1 MSVRGLLR
9 EDTDATNSQ
18 DSRLRQKGWD
28 HLRRGRL
35 MAGKSAPT
43 GLGSD
48 WATFALAGGVAIGA
62 LLWGAGWLSAWVDG
76 GQTPHGHPLAGLDAL
91 GDPANPSVAWG
102 SPVGPPG
109 LYWTVTAAA
118 LAAAAALIVGIWHLT
133 RRSGHG
139 SDEDPTRIEGLAS
152 RRQVEKAA
160 GAKALLA
167 RSATLR
173 PSLDRPPPGQVGYRI
188 GSSRGVECWASVED
202 SMFVLGP
209 PRSGKGL
216 NAVIPAILD
225 SPGAVIT
232 TATRS
237 DNLAVTMAA
246 RASDG
251 PVAVFDPQGL
261 AAGVP
266 SALRWS
272 PIRGCEKPETA
283 MVRAAA
289 LCADSGRDVDSAS
302 FWKQKTL
309 AALRC
314 LLHAAALGER
324 SPADLYRWSLSP
336 AAAGEAVEI
345 LVSSPGAATAWD
357 RALDSI
363 VSADQ
368 RMRDSVWAMVANA
381 FAALA
386 DPRVLESV
394 SPGPA
399 ERFDPAGF
407 LKDRGTLYLLGTASG
422 AASTAS
428 LVAALVEDVV
438 EVARK
443 LATASPGGRL
453 DPPLG
458 LILDEAANY
467 PLPSLPALMSEGG
480 GTGITTMAVLQSLDQ
495 ARHRWGRDAAGS
507 IWDSAIVKIVL
518 PGVSNP
524 DDLAGIARLVGERKE
539 REFSETS
546 GSAGTRSVSSSL
558 RERAILTP
566 ATIRSLQSGYALL
579 LLRSAKPIML
589 GLRPWTGRPDAG
601 ALREQRL
608 RVEATIQTAAAGG
621 LWR

>member
-1 MSVRGLLR
+1 MTS
-9 EDTDATNSQ
+9 
-18 DSRLRQKGWD
+18 KG
-28 HLRRGRL
+28 
-35 MAGKSAPT
+35 APT
-43 GLGSD
+43 GLGND
-48 WATFALAGGVAIGA
+48 WAIFTLAGGVAMGA
-62 LLWGAGWLSAWVDG
+62 LLWGAGWLSAWIAG
-76 GQTPHGHPLAGLDAL
+76 GPVPHGHPLAGLGAFAHPA
-91 GDPANPSVAWG
+91 DPSTAWG
-102 SPVGPPG
+102 SPVGPSG
-109 LYWTVTAAA
+109 LYWAVVATVV
-118 LAAAAALIVGIWHLT
+118 LVPSALIVSVWRLAHRAG
-133 RRSGHG
+133 RDA
-139 SDEDPTRIEGLAS
+139 DEDPTRVEGLAS
-152 RRQVEKAA
+152 RRQVERAA
-160 GAKALLA
+160 GAKALIA

-173 PSLDRPPPGQVGYRI
+173 PSLNRPTPDQVGYCI
-188 GSSRGVECWASVED
+188 GSSRGIQCWASVED
-202 SMFVLGP
+202 SIFVLGP

-216 NAVIPAILD
+216 HAVIPAILD

-232 TATRS
+232 TATRA

-246 RASDG
+246 RANGG

-266 SALRWS
+266 SELRWS
-272 PIRGCEKPETA
+272 PIRGCENPETA

-289 LCADSGRDVDSAS
+289 LCADSGRDVESAS

-314 LLHAAALGER
+314 LLHAAALGGC
-324 SPADLYRWSLSP
+324 SPADLYRWSLTA

-345 LVSSPGAATAWD
+345 LVSSPAAATAWD

-363 VSADQ
+363 ISADQ

-394 SPGPA
+394 SPGPT
-399 ERFDPAGF
+399 ERFDPAAF
-407 LKDRGTLYLLGTASG
+407 LKNRGTLYLLGTASG

-480 GTGITTMAVLQSLDQ
+480 GTGIMTMAVLQSLDQ

-507 IWDSAIVKIVL
+507 IWDSAIVKLVL
-518 PGVSNP
+518 PGVSNA

-546 GSAGTRSVSSSL
+546 GSAGTRSVSSSM

-566 ATIRSLQSGYALL
+566 ATIRSLQPGYALL
-579 LLRSAKPIML
+579 LLRSARPIML
-589 GLRPWTGRPDAG
+589 SLRPWTGRSDAG
-601 ALREQRL
+601 VLRTQRK
-608 RVEATIQTAAAGG
+608 RVEATIQATAAGG
-621 LWR
+621 LGR

>member
-1 MSVRGLLR
+1 M
-9 EDTDATNSQ
+9 AT
-18 DSRLRQKGWD
+18 K
-28 HLRRGRL
+28 
-35 MAGKSAPT
+35 AAPT
-43 GLGSD
+43 GLGND
-48 WATFALAGGVAIGA
+48 WAVFALAGGVGLGA
-62 LLWGAGWLSAWVDG
+62 LLWGAGWLSAWLAG
-76 GQTPHGHPLAGLDAL
+76 NRTPRGHPWAGLAAFAHA
-91 GDPANPSVAWG
+91 GDPSGAWA
-102 SPVGPPG
+102 SPVGPPAM
-109 LYWTVTAAA
+109 YWSMVGMVVLVPVA
-118 LAAAAALIVGIWHLT
+118 IGIGIWRLT
-133 RRSGHG
+133 GRGRRDP
-139 SDEDPTRIEGLAS
+139 DEDPTRIEGLAN
-152 RRQVEKAA
+152 RRQVERAT
-160 GAKALLA
+160 GAKSLVR

-173 PSLDRPPPGQVGYRI
+173 PSLPSAKPDQVGYCL
-188 GSSRGVECWASVED
+188 GSSRGTQCWASVED
-202 SMFVLGP
+202 SIFVLGP

-216 NAVIPAILD
+216 HTVIPAILD

-232 TATRS
+232 TATRA
-237 DNLAVTMAA
+237 DNLAVTMTA
-246 RASDG
+246 RAKSR

-272 PIRGCEKPETA
+272 PVRGCENPETA
-283 MVRAAA
+283 MIRAAA
-289 LCADSGRDVDSAS
+289 LCAESGKDVESAS
-302 FWKQKTL
+302 FWRQKTL

-314 LLHAAALGER
+314 LLHAAALADR
-324 SPADLYRWSLSP
+324 SPSDLYRWSLTP
-336 AAAGEAVEI
+336 AAAREAVEI
-345 LVSSPGAATAWD
+345 LVGSPAAATAWD

-363 VSADQ
+363 ISADQ

-394 SPGPA
+394 SPGPT
-399 ERFDPAGF
+399 ERFHPAEF
-407 LKDRGTLYLLGTASG
+407 LTNSGTLYLLGTASG

-443 LATASPGGRL
+443 LAAASPGGRL

-507 IWDSAIVKIVL
+507 IWDSAIVKLIL

-524 DDLAGIARLVGERKE
+524 DDLSGIARLVGERKE
-539 REFSETS
+539 REFSQTS
-546 GSAGTRSVSSSL
+546 GSGGSKSVSSSM
-558 RERAILTP
+558 RDRAILTP
-566 ATIRSLQSGYALL
+566 ATIRSLESGHALL

-589 GLRPWTGRPDAG
+589 TLRPWTARSDT
-601 ALREQRL
+601 QRL
-608 RVEATIQTAAAGG
+608 RSDRQSIEATIQNSAARE
-621 LWR
+621 LEK

>member
-1 MSVRGLLR
+1 M
-9 EDTDATNSQ
+9 TAT
-18 DSRLRQKGWD
+18 K
-28 HLRRGRL
+28 
-35 MAGKSAPT
+35 AAPT
-43 GLGSD
+43 SFASD
-48 WATFALAGGVAIGA
+48 QAIFALAGGVGVGA
-62 LLWGAGWLSAWVDG
+62 LLWGAGWLSAWIAG
-76 GQTPHGHPLAGLDAL
+76 YRTPHGHPWAGLA
-91 GDPANPSVAWG
+91 AFAHAG
-102 SPVGPPG
+102 SPSAAWHSSVGPPA
-109 LYWTVTAAA
+109 LYWSVVVIVVLAPAA
-118 LAAAAALIVGIWHLT
+118 IGIGIWRLT
-133 RRSGHG
+133 RRARH
-139 SDEDPTRIEGLAS
+139 DVEEDPTRIEGLAS
-152 RRQVEKAA
+152 RRQVEREA
-160 GAKALLA
+160 GAKSLVR

-173 PSLDRPPPGQVGYRI
+173 PSLGRAEPCQVGYCL

-202 SMFVLGP
+202 SIFVLGP

-216 NAVIPAILD
+216 HAVIPAILD

-232 TATRS
+232 TATRA

-246 RASDG
+246 RANG
-251 PVAVFDPQGL
+251 RPVAVFDPQGL

-272 PIRGCEKPETA
+272 PVRGCENPETA

-289 LCADSGRDVDSAS
+289 LCADSGKDVESAS
-302 FWKQKTL
+302 FWRQKTL

-314 LLHAAALGER
+314 LLHAAALGDR
-324 SPADLYRWSLSP
+324 SPADLYRWSLT
-336 AAAGEAVEI
+336 AAAAREAVEI
-345 LVSSPGAATAWD
+345 LVNSPDAATAWD

-363 VSADQ
+363 ISADQ

-394 SPGPA
+394 SPGPN
-399 ERFDPAGF
+399 ERFNPAEF
-407 LKDRGTLYLLGTASG
+407 LKDSGTLYLLGTASG

-443 LATASPGGRL
+443 LAAASPGGRL

-507 IWDSAIVKIVL
+507 IWDSAIVKMIL

-524 DDLAGIARLVGERKE
+524 DDLSGIARLVGERKE

-546 GSAGTRSVSSSL
+546 GSGGSRSVSSSI
-558 RERAILTP
+558 RDRAILTP
-566 ATIRSLQSGYALL
+566 ATIRSLQPGYALL
-579 LLRSAKPIML
+579 LVRSAKPIML
-589 GLRPWTGRPDAG
+589 TLRPWTGRPDAKGLQADREAIEATVQDSAAG
-601 ALREQRL
+601 ALEP
-608 RVEATIQTAAAGG
+608 
-621 LWR
+621 